1 MCTGTASVK
10 HLTSYLIA
18 RSRDFAKEK
27 IALILGGARR
37 EDKKLHVEKIAGCVG
52 CELGLIDP
60 VAVVFFSGMDGQ
72 ATFGQSRVVPSSSAR
87 TAWPSLSHG

>member
-1 MCTGTASVK
+1 MQEAE
-10 HLTSYLIA
+10 I
-18 RSRDFAKEK
+18 FAKEE

-37 EDKKLHVEKIAGCVG
+37 EDKKLHVEKIVGCFG

-60 VAVVFFSGMDGQ
+60 VAVDIFPGMDGQ
-72 ATFGQSRVVPSSSAR
+72 ATFGQSSVVPSSAAR